1 MACMQQPLKP
11 FTLAAYSGV
20 ALPMAAMGMPIAVYL
35 PRFYSEGLGLS
46 LITVGLIFTLARVWD
61 VVTDPAM
68 GYLID
73 RFETRWGRRKHWIA
87 LAVPILVVSVYQVF
101 IPSPDDVSGGYLLF
115 WLIMLY
121 VGYTM
126 MAISHQSWG
135 AELADSY
142 DERTRLFGWREIF
155 VIGGMTI
162 VLALP
167 ALLESTGIDDQQS
180 KVASMGWFCIIL
192 FPLLA
197 LPTLAFVPDKRSSG
211 RSALSIKAQFSLLMS
226 NQLMW
231 RLLAAD
237 FLAGFGT
244 AVSGALYIFVASK
257 YFELPGHASL
267 ALLLYFVASFLAMPL
282 WMKLAIKLGKAQALT
297 IALGYGALINLIL
310 IPLAEPGNAVVLWCF
325 TLSFG
330 VAFGAAPTLLRTM
343 MADLTDL
350 DELDSGEKRA
360 GLFFAML
367 TTTNKLGA
375 AVAVGLSFTILEAVF
390 AFQPAAENSE
400 AALQGLL
407 WTYAI
412 GTAAG
417 LLLAALPVINYPL
430 NRAQHQKIRDQL
442 DARA

>member
-1 MACMQQPLKP
+1 MQQPLKP

-101 IPSPDDVSGGYLLF
+101 IPSPEDVSGGYLLF

-180 KVASMGWFCIIL
+180 KVASMG
-192 FPLLA
+192 
-197 LPTLAFVPDKRSSG
+197 R
-211 RSALSIKAQFSLLMS
+211 
-226 NQLMW
+226 
-231 RLLAAD
+231 
-237 FLAGFGT
+237 
-244 AVSGALYIFVASK
+244 
-257 YFELPGHASL
+257 
-267 ALLLYFVASFLAMPL
+267 
-282 WMKLAIKLGKAQALT
+282 LT
-297 IALGYGALINLIL
+297 IS
-310 IPLAEPGNAVVLWCF
+310 V
-325 TLSFG
+325 
-330 VAFGAAPTLLRTM
+330 RK
-343 MADLTDL
+343 DLKF
-350 DELDSGEKRA
+350 S
-360 GLFFAML
+360 
-367 TTTNKLGA
+367 
-375 AVAVGLSFTILEAVF
+375 S
-390 AFQPAAENSE
+390 
-400 AALQGLL
+400 
-407 WTYAI
+407 
-412 GTAAG
+412 
-417 LLLAALPVINYPL
+417 
-430 NRAQHQKIRDQL
+430 
-442 DARA
+442 